1 MEEVKQHRSRD
12 DAWLAVNG
20 KVGAS
25 LQCRRCAAAHHTSGP
40 CIAERAA
47 GCLQVYN
54 VTPYLRFHPGGVDY
68 LMLGA
73 GKDATALFN
82 KYHRWVNVDMM
93 MSSCLVGLLAPRR
106 PAAEQAA
113 AQAASQTSG
122 QQTGGQKASED
133 Q

>member
-1 MEEVKQHRSRD
+1 MLTLCIR
-12 DAWLAVNG
+12 
-20 KVGAS
+20 
-25 LQCRRCAAAHHTSGP
+25 AAARKVAVLCCLS
-40 CIAERAA
+40 ARLA
-47 GCLQVYN
+47 GVQVYN

-113 AQAASQTSG
+113 AQAVAHLHSGTPTGEQGSSRVQQTS
-122 QQTGGQKASED
+122 SSD
-133 Q
+133 

>member
-1 MEEVKQHRSRD
+1 MMPGSPSTARSVHIYLVKAVQL
-12 DAWLAVNG
+12 LAV
-20 KVGAS
+20 
-25 LQCRRCAAAHHTSGP
+25 CRGCGCQTVRLAA
-40 CIAERAA
+40 R
-47 GCLQVYN
+47 QVYN

-113 AQAASQTSG
+113 AQAASQANG
-122 QQTGGQKASED
+122 QPQTGGQKTSEG